1 MSPKLEI
8 TASPSQ
14 EDLDFLGRS
23 LASFNDADVGPS
35 DKQALAVFHRDGD
48 RIVAGL
54 SGYTGWGWLYV
65 QWLWVDEDWRGRGL
79 AGRMLDAAE
88 DEARRRG
95 CHGALIDSFSPTGI
109 RSYEKQGYRRFG
121 QLSDFPKGR
130 SRVFLQKPL

>member
-1 MSPKLEI
+1 MTPELEI
-8 TASPSQ
+8 TAEPAQ
-14 EDLDFLGRS
+14 DDLDFLSHALTR
-23 LASFNDADVGPS
+23 FNDADAGPS
-35 DKQALAVFHRDGD
+35 HRRPLAVFRREDG

-65 QWLWVDEDWRGRGL
+65 QWLWVDEGWRGQGL
-79 AGRMLDAAE
+79 AGRLLAAAE
-88 DEARRRG
+88 AEAKARG

-121 QLSDFPKGR
+121 ELADFPRGR